1 MYGIPRQLV
10 SDNGPQFTSTDFIK
24 GNGMKHIRLAPYHS
38 STNGQ
43 AECFIRTFKRSVKAG
58 QECGLS
64 VKHRVW
70 KFLLRYRC
78 TQRSSEDTNRTEST
92 PTCRYPQRVR
102 KRPLRFQ

>member
-10 SDNGPQFTSTDFIK
+10 SPQFTSTEFQDFIK
-24 GNGMKHIRLAPYHS
+24 GNGIKHIRSAPYHP

-58 QECGLS
+58 QESGLS

-70 KFLLRYRC
+70 NFLLMYR
-78 TQRSSEDTNRTEST
+78 ST
-92 PTCRYPQRVR
+92 PHATTGQAPSDSSVLLEPDWIYFVQM
-102 KRPLRFQ
+102 